1 MTLEGRRSGAS
12 KSYLVCQ
19 YSMSLGLDRVYY
31 FQNERCERVDGPTIL
46 LVLHVGHI
54 PQSSSTQGSKWQTAR
69 RSHGCNSSHVA
80 LLFEEP
86 DVVMLGFRN
95 VLGGKCQVISDT
107 VLPRRLS
114 RIRDTEW

>member
-1 MTLEGRRSGAS
+1 MVLARAVWCVNIQCSWTLD
-12 KSYLVCQ
+12 Q
-19 YSMSLGLDRVYY
+19 VYC
-31 FQNERCERVDGPTIL
+31 FQNERCERVDRPTIL
-46 LVLHVGHI
+46 LVFDVGHI
-54 PQSSSTQGSKWQTAR
+54 PQSSSAQGSKWQTGR

-95 VLGGKCQVISDT
+95 VLVKCQIVSDT

-114 RIRDTEW
+114 RSRDTEW